1 MAGTHVMDEMRY
13 DVAVAGGGQA
23 RQEVAAYL
31 ERYAEQFELPV
42 ELSTPVR
49 SLSKDADGFVLDAN
63 GSTIRADA
71 VAVATGLPGLYFL
84 GLPWQH
90 TRGSALLGF
99 VAYDAAFIAGHLD
112 GDVEPS
118 AGRSTDP
125 VPQAAGATEGA
136 F

>member
-49 SLSKDADGFVLDAN
+49 SLSKDADGF
-63 GSTIRADA
+63 
-71 VAVATGLPGLYFL
+71 
-84 GLPWQH
+84 
-90 TRGSALLGF
+90 ALLGF
-99 VAYDAAFIAGHLD
+99 VADDAAFIAGHLD

-125 VPQAAGATEGA
+125 APQAAGATEGA